1 MNLLLLFL
9 LTLKASLFST
19 GGLGNVP
26 SLHDDLIARGAVT
39 ERQLAEA
46 LAVGQVS
53 PGPNG
58 LWVVSLGYLLGGLPG
73 ALWTLAAISLPPL
86 LILVVERLYRK
97 VQEHPAVEGFIRGL
111 ALAVSGVFV
120 VVLYR
125 VLQGNGLDLQSV
137 LIVAASFALGASKR
151 VPVVVILALAALLGI
166 VLR

>member
-1 MNLLLLFL
+1 MSLVLLFW

-19 GGLGNVP
+19 GGLGNVA

-86 LILVVERLYRK
+86 LILVVERLYQK
-97 VQEHPAVEGFIRGL
+97 VQQHPAVEGFVRGL

-125 VLQGNGLDLQSV
+125 MLSGSGLDTRSV
-137 LIVAASFALGASKR
+137 LIVALSIALGASKR
-151 VPVVVILALAALLGI
+151 VPVIVVLALAAGLGI
-166 VLR
+166 MLG